1 MNLLNKLQTKLLER
15 DLLKDKSSDYLAKN
29 YPMSMLLG
37 CGAFERLENSEIYR
51 SKKSHVL
58 YNSIGVCL
66 GVNLAETVPVCP
78 NGKYIIVSNK
88 EKLAVYDREGKC
100 EITEGMYPNIFLA
113 KDYAVLTLQMDEPFI
128 SRPKIYSGDKD
139 CLIEALGGTKA
150 VIVTNDEIIQTK
162 YMSICPAPISSYCSP
177 FDNDIV
183 WIAQT
188 ENKKEVA
195 LKFDKRM
202 YLTETYELPY
212 MSHTVSDLF
221 YEEEGTNH
229 VYKIDTKKMVRI
241 NLRTGQVVNLLN
253 LKKSRLSKKERF
265 AQTIKS
271 QEIDNIEQN
280 TQTVELESSLTE
292 EADINTEIEKGI
304 E

>member
-37 CGAFERLENSEIYR
+37 CGAFERFENSELYR

-58 YNSIGVCL
+58 YNSRGDRL
-66 GVNLAETVPVCP
+66 GVSLAETFPACPTETVPACP

-88 EKLAVYDREGKC
+88 EKLAVYDKDGKC
-100 EITEGMYPNIFLA
+100 EVAEGIYPNIFLA
-113 KDYAVLTLQMDEPFI
+113 KDYVVLTLEMDEPFI
-128 SRPKIYSGDKD
+128 SRPKIYSEDKD
-139 CLIEALGGTKA
+139 RLIEALGGTKA

-212 MSHTVSDLF
+212 MSHAVSDLF

-229 VYKIDTKKMVRI
+229 VYKIDTQKMVRI

-253 LKKSRLSKKERF
+253 LKKSRLSKKERL
-265 AQTIKS
+265 AQEEVDANVIEETEKDI
-271 QEIDNIEQN
+271 QE
-280 TQTVELESSLTE
+280 VEEDLS
-292 EADINTEIEKGI
+292 I
-304 E
+304 

>member
-29 YPMSMLLG
+29 YPMSMLLS
-37 CGAFERLENSEIYR
+37 CGAFERFENSELYR

-58 YNSIGVCL
+58 YNSRGVRL
-66 GVNLAETVPVCP
+66 GVHLAETFPACPTENVPACP

-100 EITEGMYPNIFLA
+100 EIIEGVYPNIFLA
-113 KDYAVLTLQMDEPFI
+113 KDYAILTLQMDEPFI

-162 YMSICPAPISSYCSP
+162 YMSICPAPISSYASP

-212 MSHTVSDLF
+212 MSHAVSDLF

-229 VYKIDTKKMVRI
+229 VYKIDTQKMVRI

-253 LKKSRLSKKERF
+253 LKKSRLSKKERL
-265 AQTIKS
+265 AEAKAS
-271 QEIDNIEQN
+271 E
-280 TQTVELESSLTE
+280 VLTE
-292 EADINTEIEKGI
+292 NVENEVEVVETQEDLSV
-304 E
+304 